1 MAREHIL
8 YYFSPFQLI
17 ETYFGSQCMICL
29 GEHTVCKWKI
39 IFCSHWECFTN
50 IKISSVV
57 KTHRLFILY
66 LMICLLI
73 SKWLKEDINIINY
86 ECEIVYFF
94 LQLWIFFMY
103 FQTLL
108 WAVFKF
114 MSMCSNSPFC
124 HYEMFLFISGNT
136 LSRCLFLAYI
146 NIVTLALCLLFAWSF
161 FFHPF
166 TCIKCPSLW
175 WHYPSIISCCLLFP
189 LEPLTY

>member
-86 ECEIVYFF
+86 EVKLSIFSFNSEFF
-94 LQLWIFFMY
+94 HVFSNPVMSCVQIYEYVLKF
-103 FQTLL
+103 TLL
-108 WAVFKF
+108 
-114 MSMCSNSPFC
+114 
-124 HYEMFLFISGNT
+124 
-136 LSRCLFLAYI
+136 
-146 NIVTLALCLLFAWSF
+146 
-161 FFHPF
+161 
-166 TCIKCPSLW
+166 SLW
-175 WHYPSIISCCLLFP
+175 NVSFYIW
-189 LEPLTY
+189 

>member
-94 LQLWIFFMY
+94 LQLWIFSCI
-103 FQTLL
+103 
-108 WAVFKF
+108 FKLCYEL
-114 MSMCSNSPFC
+114 CSNLWVCAQIHPFVI
-124 HYEMFLFISGNT
+124 MK
-136 LSRCLFLAYI
+136 
-146 NIVTLALCLLFAWSF
+146 F
-161 FFHPF
+161 FFLYLVILYLNVCF
-166 TCIKCPSLW
+166 
-175 WHYPSIISCCLLFP
+175 
-189 LEPLTY
+189 